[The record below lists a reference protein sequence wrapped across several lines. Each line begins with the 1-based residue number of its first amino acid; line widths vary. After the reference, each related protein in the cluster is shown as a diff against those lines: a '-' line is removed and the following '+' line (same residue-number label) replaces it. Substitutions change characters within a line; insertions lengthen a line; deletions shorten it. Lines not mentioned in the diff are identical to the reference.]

1 MELSSTEI
9 KCDIN
14 DLTWKQKESIQEK
27 NELQNSRLE
36 RIITLR
42 KRRLNDYL
50 TEKRKKYI
58 NQTTDNDIYINI
70 DYILKNIPPL
80 LLADFDLY
88 EDKLSVIHDF
98 LSNNFTLLHGMD
110 FNPDNVKLFIIYK
123 LNEYTYENNDELL
136 NKKNEEKLNVVFY
149 DIIKIMNETKN
160 IKVLYC
166 VTTIL
171 LNILYDSKVLCT
183 QFMKI
188 NNIWKRLQ
196 DISEIKNPD
205 LNDNIIII
213 LFNIYSNNPGVGKE
227 YIISNYSIYIK
238 QILINFLKLFDNEIK
253 KNNIELELFMN
264 GITLFK
270 KLINNEN
277 KDNNKNNNFDVIVE
291 MKGFYKDL
299 SKIFSTLISW
309 LLSEIKI
316 TNDNNI
322 FRFILNLLECFNAII
337 GNADEETYDMNEFL
351 DNDFVSSFFNLIK
364 MIILNK
370 NKELENGIILDIL
383 VEIYN
388 FLSLIFSLE
397 SKKSEIYSQNKIII
411 LTEELIKKIG
421 LKNKKLFCKILFF
434 LSNYVDKEERCV
446 EIFKNNFLLT
456 NIIENAY
463 NNITDESM
471 SNHLYYLLD
480 NGFLFSDSNCKEI
493 IINNFTSFLIE
504 RIKILCEYVIKDQ
517 NISRFNKTCQLLSYF
532 IVFLEIEP
540 EKYAEILKY
549 LIIFIQKSNLEVFL
563 MNIQTNAKNYDQN
576 IITELLSRIK
586 S

>member
-277 KDNNKNNNFDVIVE
+277 KNNNKNNNFDVIVE

-397 SKKSEIYSQNKIII
+397 SKKSEIYFQNKIII

-504 RIKILCEYVIKDQ
+504 RIKFLCEYVIKDQ
-517 NISRFNKTCQLLSYF
+517 YISRFNKTCQLLSYF

>member
-1 MELSSTEI
+1 MKLSSMEI

-123 LNEYTYENNDELL
+123 LNEYTYENNYELF

-238 QILINFLKLFDNEIK
+238 QILFNFLKLFDNEIK

-388 FLSLIFSLE
+388 FLSVIFSLE
-397 SKKSEIYSQNKIII
+397 SKKSEIYFQNKIII

-517 NISRFNKTCQLLSYF
+517 YISTFNKTCQLLLLF

-540 EKYAEILKY
+540 KKYDEMLKY

>member
-205 LNDNIIII
+205 LNDNIIMI

-504 RIKILCEYVIKDQ
+504 RIKILCEYVIKDHY
-517 NISRFNKTCQLLSYF
+517 IPRFNKTCQLLSYF

>member
-205 LNDNIIII
+205 LNDNIIMI

-299 SKIFSTLISW
+299 SKIFCTLISW
-309 LLSEIKI
+309 LMSEIKI

-397 SKKSEIYSQNKIII
+397 SKKSEIYFQNKIII

-421 LKNKKLFCKILFF
+421 LKNKKLFRKILFF

>member
-504 RIKILCEYVIKDQ
+504 RIKFLCEYVIKDQ
-517 NISRFNKTCQLLSYF
+517 YISRFNKTCQLLSYF

>member
-14 DLTWKQKESIQEK
+14 DFTWKQKESIQEK

-383 VEIYN
+383 VEIYK

>member
-1 MELSSTEI
+1 
-9 KCDIN
+9 
-14 DLTWKQKESIQEK
+14 
-27 NELQNSRLE
+27 
-36 RIITLR
+36 
-42 KRRLNDYL
+42 
-50 TEKRKKYI
+50 
-58 NQTTDNDIYINI
+58 
-70 DYILKNIPPL
+70 
-80 LLADFDLY
+80 
-88 EDKLSVIHDF
+88 
-98 LSNNFTLLHGMD
+98 
-110 FNPDNVKLFIIYK
+110 
-123 LNEYTYENNDELL
+123 
-136 NKKNEEKLNVVFY
+136 
-149 DIIKIMNETKN
+149 
-160 IKVLYC
+160 
-166 VTTIL
+166 
-171 LNILYDSKVLCT
+171 
-183 QFMKI
+183 
-188 NNIWKRLQ
+188 
-196 DISEIKNPD
+196 
-205 LNDNIIII
+205 
-213 LFNIYSNNPGVGKE
+213 
-227 YIISNYSIYIK
+227 
-238 QILINFLKLFDNEIK
+238 
-253 KNNIELELFMN
+253 MN

-291 MKGFYKDL
+291 MKGFYKEL
-299 SKIFSTLISW
+299 SKIFCTLISW

-322 FRFILNLLECFNAII
+322 FRFILNLLECYSAILR
-337 GNADEETYDMNEFL
+337 NADEETYEMNEFL

-364 MIILNK
+364 VIILNI

-383 VEIYN
+383 VEVYN

>member
-388 FLSLIFSLE
+388 FLSVIFSLE

-504 RIKILCEYVIKDQ
+504 RIKFLCEYVIKDQ
-517 NISRFNKTCQLLSYF
+517 YISRFNKTCQLLSYF

>member
-205 LNDNIIII
+205 LNDNIIMI

-299 SKIFSTLISW
+299 SKIFCTLISW
-309 LLSEIKI
+309 LMSEIKI

-337 GNADEETYDMNEFL
+337 GNADEETYEMNEFL

-397 SKKSEIYSQNKIII
+397 SKKSEIYFQNKIII

>member
-1 MELSSTEI
+1 MELNSTEI

-42 KRRLNDYL
+42 KRRLNNYL

-471 SNHLYYLLD
+471 SNHLYYLLY

>member
-517 NISRFNKTCQLLSYF
+517 YISRFNKTCQLLSFF
-532 IVFLEIEP
+532 IVFLGIEP

>member
-1 MELSSTEI
+1 MKLSSMEI

-123 LNEYTYENNDELL
+123 LIKYTYENNDELF

-383 VEIYN
+383 VEIYK

-456 NIIENAY
+456 NIIENTY

>member
-42 KRRLNDYL
+42 KRRLNHYL

-205 LNDNIIII
+205 LNDNIIMI

-299 SKIFSTLISW
+299 SKIFCNLISW

-504 RIKILCEYVIKDQ
+504 RIKFLCEYVIKDQ
-517 NISRFNKTCQLLSYF
+517 YISRFNKTCQLLSYF

>member
-205 LNDNIIII
+205 LNDNIIMI

-227 YIISNYSIYIK
+227 YIISNYSIYIN

-291 MKGFYKDL
+291 MKGFYKEL
-299 SKIFSTLISW
+299 SKIFCTLISW

-397 SKKSEIYSQNKIII
+397 SKKSEIYFQNKIII

-504 RIKILCEYVIKDQ
+504 RIKFLCEYVIKDQ
-517 NISRFNKTCQLLSYF
+517 YISRFNKTCQLLSYF

>member
-205 LNDNIIII
+205 LNDNIIMI

-517 NISRFNKTCQLLSYF
+517 YISRFNKTCQLLSYF

>member
-42 KRRLNDYL
+42 KRRLNNYL

-383 VEIYN
+383 VEIYK

>member
-205 LNDNIIII
+205 LNDNIILI
-213 LFNIYSNNPGVGKE
+213 LLHIYSNNPNVGKE

-383 VEIYN
+383 VEIYK

-517 NISRFNKTCQLLSYF
+517 YISRFNKTCQLLSYF

>member
-123 LNEYTYENNDELL
+123 LNEYTYENNDEYL

-205 LNDNIIII
+205 LNDNIIMI

-517 NISRFNKTCQLLSYF
+517 YISRFNKTCQLLSYF

>member
-1 MELSSTEI
+1 MKLSSTEI

-291 MKGFYKDL
+291 MKGFYKEL
-299 SKIFSTLISW
+299 SKIFCTLISW

>member
-149 DIIKIMNETKN
+149 DIIKITNETKN

-205 LNDNIIII
+205 LNDNIIMI

-383 VEIYN
+383 VEIYK

-517 NISRFNKTCQLLSYF
+517 YISRFNKTCQLLSFF
-532 IVFLEIEP
+532 IVFLGIEP

>member
-149 DIIKIMNETKN
+149 DIIKIINETKN

-171 LNILYDSKVLCT
+171 LNILYDSKVLCI

-205 LNDNIIII
+205 LNDNIIMI

>member
-58 NQTTDNDIYINI
+58 NQTKDNDIYINI

>member
-1 MELSSTEI
+1 MKLSSTEI

-291 MKGFYKDL
+291 MKGFYKEL
-299 SKIFSTLISW
+299 SKIFCTLISW

-517 NISRFNKTCQLLSYF
+517 YISRFNKTCQLLLYF

>member
-196 DISEIKNPD
+196 EISEIKNPD

-388 FLSLIFSLE
+388 FLSVIFSLE

>member
-1 MELSSTEI
+1 MELSSNEI

-171 LNILYDSKVLCT
+171 LNILYDSKVLCI

-205 LNDNIIII
+205 LNDNIILI
-213 LFNIYSNNPGVGKE
+213 LLSIYSNNPNAGKE

-238 QILINFLKLFDNEIK
+238 KILINFLKLFDNEIK

-337 GNADEETYDMNEFL
+337 GNADEETYEMNEFL

-383 VEIYN
+383 VEVYN

>member
-1 MELSSTEI
+1 
-9 KCDIN
+9 
-14 DLTWKQKESIQEK
+14 
-27 NELQNSRLE
+27 
-36 RIITLR
+36 
-42 KRRLNDYL
+42 
-50 TEKRKKYI
+50 
-58 NQTTDNDIYINI
+58 
-70 DYILKNIPPL
+70 
-80 LLADFDLY
+80 
-88 EDKLSVIHDF
+88 
-98 LSNNFTLLHGMD
+98 MD

-227 YIISNYSIYIK
+227 YILSNYSIYIK

-299 SKIFSTLISW
+299 SKIFCTLISW
-309 LLSEIKI
+309 LMSEIKI

-397 SKKSEIYSQNKIII
+397 SKKSEIYFQNKIII

-434 LSNYVDKEERCV
+434 LSNYVDKEERCD

-517 NISRFNKTCQLLSYF
+517 YISRFNKTCQLLSYF

>member
-1 MELSSTEI
+1 MKLSSTEI

-291 MKGFYKDL
+291 MKGFYKEL
-299 SKIFSTLISW
+299 SKIFCTLISW

-388 FLSLIFSLE
+388 FLSVIFSLE

-517 NISRFNKTCQLLSYF
+517 YISRFNKTCQLLSYF

>member
-383 VEIYN
+383 VEVYN

-504 RIKILCEYVIKDQ
+504 RIKFLCEYVIKDQ
-517 NISRFNKTCQLLSYF
+517 YISRFNKTCQLLSYF

>member
-397 SKKSEIYSQNKIII
+397 SKKSEIYFQNKIII

>member
-1 MELSSTEI
+1 MKLSSTEI

-205 LNDNIIII
+205 LNDNIIMI

-397 SKKSEIYSQNKIII
+397 SKKSEIYFQNKIII

-421 LKNKKLFCKILFF
+421 LINKKLFCKILFF

-517 NISRFNKTCQLLSYF
+517 YISRFNKTCQLLSYF

>member
-205 LNDNIIII
+205 LNDNIIMI

-456 NIIENAY
+456 NIIENTY

>member
-1 MELSSTEI
+1 MKLSSMEI

-205 LNDNIIII
+205 LNDNIIMI

-388 FLSLIFSLE
+388 FLSVIFSLE

>member
-123 LNEYTYENNDELL
+123 LIEYTYKNNDELF

-188 NNIWKRLQ
+188 NSIWKRLQ

-205 LNDNIIII
+205 LNDNIIMI

-337 GNADEETYDMNEFL
+337 GNADEETYEMNEFL

-383 VEIYN
+383 VEIYK

>member
-1 MELSSTEI
+1 MELNSTEI

-205 LNDNIIII
+205 LNDNIIMI

-388 FLSLIFSLE
+388 FLSVIFSLE

-517 NISRFNKTCQLLSYF
+517 YISRFNKTCQLLSYF

>member
-80 LLADFDLY
+80 LLADFDLC

-322 FRFILNLLECFNAII
+322 FRFIINLLECFNAII

-383 VEIYN
+383 VEIIN

-456 NIIENAY
+456 NIIENTY

-493 IINNFTSFLIE
+493 MINNFTSFLIE